1 MSEMFD
7 LNSNNGETSEPKKGD
22 FSEVEFLRK
31 RIKELEAEV
40 KKLEAEVHGLR
51 GQIATYKE
59 NYEKIANIHKE
70 ISSYHKEISSHLRW
84 VNNVFMLLIGII
96 LGGGVFSFAWLQQQ
110 AMERI
115 SSSNLELQE
124 MINKQ
129 VNSLIKDF
137 KDLNSTFE
145 KRIENFGKD
154 WSERLYKIEDRLN
167 SLEKRLR

>member
-40 KKLEAEVHGLR
+40 HGLR
-51 GQIATYKE
+51 SQIVIYKE
-59 NYEKIANIHKE
+59 NYEKIVNIHKE

-84 VNNVFMLLIGII
+84 VN
-96 LGGGVFSFAWLQQQ
+96 GVFFAFIAILLGSGAFSFYWLQQR
-110 AMERI
+110 AMEQI
-115 SSSNLELQE
+115 SFSNLELQT
-124 MINKQ
+124 MINDQ
-129 VNSLIKDF
+129 VNSLIKD
-137 KDLNSTFE
+137 LNSSFE